1 MDLRANRQGLVQ
13 MAWGD
18 IGKVS
23 LLQENCS
30 YSHSTVPIKA
40 PSKDGVGDGLT
51 EIGHRVL
58 GGLRMS
64 AREDRDFQGLV
75 VGRKH
80 GEKVS
85 QLTLP

>member
-1 MDLRANRQGLVQ
+1 MQ

-30 YSHSTVPIKA
+30 CSHSTAPIKA

-51 EIGHRVL
+51 EIGHRVF
-58 GGLRMS
+58 GG
-64 AREDRDFQGLV
+64 AEDV
-75 VGRKH
+75 C
-80 GEKVS
+80 
-85 QLTLP
+85 

>member
-1 MDLRANRQGLVQ
+1 MQ

-30 YSHSTVPIKA
+30 YSHSTAPIKA

-51 EIGHRVL
+51 EIGHRVF
-58 GGLRMS
+58 GG
-64 AREDRDFQGLV
+64 AEDV
-75 VGRKH
+75 C
-80 GEKVS
+80 
-85 QLTLP
+85 

>member
-1 MDLRANRQGLVQ
+1 MQ

-30 YSHSTVPIKA
+30 CSHSTEPIKA